1 MTKTIKAPGVIPSWA
16 NSKNAKTVGDFH
28 ILSHKDDGGF
38 RITWTHKGKQTFVVH
53 DSIPAIC
60 GVVKEL
66 LRDGI
71 TNIQIATEHGN

>member
-1 MTKTIKAPGVIPSWA
+1 MSSAAVLPAWSKQ
-16 NSKNAKTVGDFH
+16 KNAKVIGDFH

-38 RITWTHKGKQTFVVH
+38 RITWTHNGKQTFVVH